1 MPISIKTNKPV
12 PIAQTPEFKK
22 LQDLIDTAKVSL
34 DNVARQIVEVES
46 KLIPTAMGVPQPDP
60 SSAPDG
66 VSNPGDPGNDSIA
79 PMQGVSGTQGT
90 TGQTFEQSIAEMQR
104 IAGLR

>member
-1 MPISIKTNKPV
+1 MPIELKTNKPV

-46 KLIPTAMGVPQPDP
+46 KLIPTATDALGAPQPDP
-60 SSAPDG
+60 SSAPMPSIDPAISG
-66 VSNPGDPGNDSIA
+66 PVSSPGIRGRL
-79 PMQGVSGTQGT
+79 G
-90 TGQTFEQSIAEMQR
+90 FEEAIEDMRR